1 MEANMKRKILATLIV
16 LGCIGSAHADQDFW
30 TDVRKPAR
38 VNDTLQQ
45 DTDFCTQTVG
55 PSRNGEAT
63 PAVFK
68 RCMGSRGWRYAGTKR
83 EHTWVDE
90 DGLTC
95 FNRGGAT
102 HCSNH

>member
-1 MEANMKRKILATLIV
+1 MRRIVLATLIV
-16 LGCIGSAHADQDFW
+16 FGCIGGAHADQDMW
-30 TDVRKPAR
+30 KDMRKR

-45 DTDFCTQTVG
+45 DTDFCTQTAG
-55 PSRNGEAT
+55 PNLNGAPT
-63 PAVFK
+63 PASFK
-68 RCMGSRGWRYAGTKR
+68 RCMGNRGWRYVGTKR

-102 HCSNH
+102 HCSNY